1 MCHALLQDIKFFQIL
16 VRIDEEFAQQ
26 TRTAGCACGGSLH
39 RANYPR
45 KPRGCPAQI
54 RTDFE
59 HRLSFCCNAC
69 RKRTTCM
76 SVRFLGRRVYLGLA
90 MVLMSARL
98 TQSSAITTRLSQSL
112 GVSLRTL
119 QRWRQWW
126 QVQFPL
132 SGLWQAMC
140 ARFMPPV
147 QTGLLPSSLMQR
159 FGDCAAQPMT
169 QLLVFLSPITVP
181 LFCTQPEGC

>member
-1 MCHALLQDIKFFQIL
+1 
-16 VRIDEEFAQQ
+16 
-26 TRTAGCACGGSLH
+26 
-39 RANYPR
+39 
-45 KPRGCPAQI
+45 
-54 RTDFE
+54 
-59 HRLSFCCNAC
+59 
-69 RKRTTCM
+69 M

>member
-1 MCHALLQDIKFFQIL
+1 MF
-16 VRIDEEFAQQ
+16 
-26 TRTAGCACGGSLH
+26 
-39 RANYPR
+39 
-45 KPRGCPAQI
+45 
-54 RTDFE
+54 
-59 HRLSFCCNAC
+59 
-69 RKRTTCM
+69 
-76 SVRFLGRRVYLGLA
+76 VRFLGRRVYLGMA

-98 TQSSAITTRLSQSL
+98 TQSSAITTRLSQGL

-132 SGLWQAMC
+132 SGLWQAMY

-147 QTGLLPSSLMQR
+147 QTGLLPSSLRQR

-169 QLLVFLSPITVP
+169 RLLVFLSPITAP
-181 LFCTQPEGC
+181 LFCTQPEGY

>member
-1 MCHALLQDIKFFQIL
+1 MCHALLQDIKFFQLL

-26 TRTAGCACGGSLH
+26 TRAGGCACGGSLH

-45 KPRGCPAQI
+45 KPRGCPAEI

-59 HRLSFCCNAC
+59 QRLSFCCNTC

-98 TQSSAITTRLSQSL
+98 TQSSAITTRVAQTM

-126 QVQFPL
+126 QLQFPL
-132 SGLWQAMC
+132 TGLWQAMC
-140 ARFMPPV
+140 ARFMPAV
-147 QTGLLPSSLMQR
+147 QAGLLPSSLIQR
-159 FGDCAAQPMT
+159 FGDCTAQTMT
-169 QLLVFLSPITVP
+169 RLLVFLSPITTP
-181 LFCTQPEGC
+181 PFCTQRAGR